1 MKSLSEE
8 FKKLNDNKLNLSTE
22 ELEKFTKVQ
31 NDLVKL
37 MPDIVASYIDTPI
50 GMVGVLLTSLYVFM
64 NYKSVLGV
72 VFLFVAYEIVR
83 RSARVN
89 NRVPMMLHTPSQAK
103 KDTELAAMNPVAP
116 TSLEEDLVEQM
127 APVGKSSLISYT
139 MSEYKPVST
148 DIHNASSI

>member
-1 MKSLSEE
+1 MDFGMLVL
-8 FKKLNDNKLNLSTE
+8 FVIYLVLDIYPP
-22 ELEKFTKVQ
+22 EL
-31 NDLVKL
+31 L
-37 MPDIVASYIDTPI
+37 ASYIDTSL
-50 GMVGVLLTSLYVFM
+50 GMVGILLTTLYVFM
-64 NYKSVLGV
+64 NFNPILGV

-103 KDTELAAMNPVAP
+103 KDAELALMNPVASS
-116 TSLEEDLVEQM
+116 SLEEDMVHQM

-148 DIHNASSI
+148 DIHNASTL

>member
-1 MKSLSEE
+1 MDFGMLAL
-8 FKKLNDNKLNLSTE
+8 FVIYLVLDIYPP
-22 ELEKFTKVQ
+22 EL
-31 NDLVKL
+31 
-37 MPDIVASYIDTPI
+37 IASYIDTSL
-50 GMVGVLLTSLYVFM
+50 GMVGILLTTLYVFM
-64 NYKSVLGV
+64 NFNPILGV

-103 KDTELAAMNPVAP
+103 KDAELALMNPVASS
-116 TSLEEDLVEQM
+116 SLEEDVVHQM

-148 DIHNASSI
+148 DIHNASTL

>member
-1 MKSLSEE
+1 MIFSSYYQSLSKMD
-8 FKKLNDNKLNLSTE
+8 FGMLALFIIYLVLDIYPP
-22 ELEKFTKVQ
+22 EL
-31 NDLVKL
+31 
-37 MPDIVASYIDTPI
+37 VASYIDTSL
-50 GMVGVLLTSLYVFM
+50 GMVGILLITLYVFI
-64 NYKSVLGV
+64 NFNPILGV

-103 KDTELAAMNPVAP
+103 KDAELAAMNPVAS
-116 TSLEEDLVEQM
+116 TSLEENMVHQM

-148 DIHNASSI
+148 DIHNASTL

>member
-1 MKSLSEE
+1 MIFSSYYQSLSKMD
-8 FKKLNDNKLNLSTE
+8 FGMLALFVIYLVLDIYPP
-22 ELEKFTKVQ
+22 EL
-31 NDLVKL
+31 L
-37 MPDIVASYIDTPI
+37 ASYIDTSL
-50 GMVGVLLTSLYVFM
+50 GMVGILLTTLYVFM
-64 NYKSVLGV
+64 NFNPILGV

-103 KDTELAAMNPVAP
+103 KDAELALMNPVASS
-116 TSLEEDLVEQM
+116 SLEEDVVHQM

-148 DIHNASSI
+148 DIHNASTL

>member
-1 MKSLSEE
+1 MLVL
-8 FKKLNDNKLNLSTE
+8 FVIYLVLDIYPP
-22 ELEKFTKVQ
+22 EL
-31 NDLVKL
+31 L
-37 MPDIVASYIDTPI
+37 ASYIDTSL
-50 GMVGVLLTSLYVFM
+50 GMVGILLTTLYVFM
-64 NYKSVLGV
+64 NFNPILGV

-103 KDTELAAMNPVAP
+103 KDAELALMNPVASS
-116 TSLEEDLVEQM
+116 SLEEDMVHQM

>member
-1 MKSLSEE
+1 MLAL
-8 FKKLNDNKLNLSTE
+8 FVIYLVLDIYPP
-22 ELEKFTKVQ
+22 EL
-31 NDLVKL
+31 L
-37 MPDIVASYIDTPI
+37 ASYIDTSL
-50 GMVGVLLTSLYVFM
+50 GMVGILLTTLYVFM
-64 NYKSVLGV
+64 NFNPILGV

-103 KDTELAAMNPVAP
+103 KDAELAAMNPVASS
-116 TSLEEDLVEQM
+116 SLEEDVVHQM

>member
-1 MKSLSEE
+1 MLAL
-8 FKKLNDNKLNLSTE
+8 FVIYLVLDIYPP
-22 ELEKFTKVQ
+22 EL
-31 NDLVKL
+31 L
-37 MPDIVASYIDTPI
+37 ASYIDTSL
-50 GMVGVLLTSLYVFM
+50 GMVGILLTTLYVFM
-64 NYKSVLGV
+64 NFNPILGV

-103 KDTELAAMNPVAP
+103 KDAELALMNPVASS
-116 TSLEEDLVEQM
+116 SLEEDMVHQM

-148 DIHNASSI
+148 DIHNASTL

>member
-1 MKSLSEE
+1 MDFGMLAL
-8 FKKLNDNKLNLSTE
+8 FVIYLVLDIYPP
-22 ELEKFTKVQ
+22 EL
-31 NDLVKL
+31 
-37 MPDIVASYIDTPI
+37 IASYIDTSL
-50 GMVGVLLTSLYVFM
+50 GMVGILLTTLYVFM
-64 NYKSVLGV
+64 NFNPILGV

-103 KDTELAAMNPVAP
+103 KDAELALMNPVASS
-116 TSLEEDLVEQM
+116 SLEEDMVHQM

>member
-1 MKSLSEE
+1 MLAL
-8 FKKLNDNKLNLSTE
+8 FVIYLVLDIYPP
-22 ELEKFTKVQ
+22 EL
-31 NDLVKL
+31 L
-37 MPDIVASYIDTPI
+37 ASYIDTSL
-50 GMVGVLLTSLYVFM
+50 GMVGILLTTLYVFM
-64 NYKSVLGV
+64 NFNPILGV

-103 KDTELAAMNPVAP
+103 KDAELALMNPVASS
-116 TSLEEDLVEQM
+116 SLEEDVVHQM

-148 DIHNASSI
+148 DIHNASTL

>member
-1 MKSLSEE
+1 MNFSTYYQSLSKMD
-8 FKKLNDNKLNLSTE
+8 FGMLALFIIYLVMDIYPP
-22 ELEKFTKVQ
+22 EL
-31 NDLVKL
+31 
-37 MPDIVASYIDTPI
+37 IASYIDTSLGMI
-50 GMVGVLLTSLYVFM
+50 GILLITLYVFM
-64 NYKSVLGV
+64 NFNPILGV

-103 KDTELAAMNPVAP
+103 KDAELSAMNPTP
-116 TSLEEDLVEQM
+116 STSLEEDIVHQM
-127 APVGKSSLISYT
+127 APVGKSSMISYT

>member
-1 MKSLSEE
+1 MIFSSYYQSLSKMD
-8 FKKLNDNKLNLSTE
+8 FGMLVLFVIYLVLDIYPP
-22 ELEKFTKVQ
+22 EL
-31 NDLVKL
+31 L
-37 MPDIVASYIDTPI
+37 ASYIDTSL
-50 GMVGVLLTSLYVFM
+50 GMVGILLTTLYVFM
-64 NYKSVLGV
+64 NFNPILGV

-103 KDTELAAMNPVAP
+103 KDAELAAMNPVASS
-116 TSLEEDLVEQM
+116 SLEEDMVHQM

-148 DIHNASSI
+148 DIHNASTL

>member
-1 MKSLSEE
+1 MFFSSYYQSLSQMEIGMLLL
-8 FKKLNDNKLNLSTE
+8 F
-22 ELEKFTKVQ
+22 VIY
-31 NDLVKL
+31 LVVDIY
-37 MPDIVASYIDTPI
+37 PPEIVASYIDTPI